1 MAITTDSV
9 IVFEVNQ
16 EEDGGFVA
24 ECLTEDIFTQGDSW
38 EELRANV
45 SEAVK
50 GYYFD
55 QGYCPKVKLH
65 LVKEET
71 LVIQ

>member
-1 MAITTDSV
+1 MNSV
-9 IVFEVNQ
+9 IVFEVFQ

-38 EELRANV
+38 EELRVNV
-45 SEAVK
+45 NEAVK

-55 QGYCPKVKLH
+55 QPNYPQVKLH
-65 LVKEET
+65 LLQEEM

>member
-1 MAITTDSV
+1 MNSV
-9 IVFEVNQ
+9 IVFEVSQ

-38 EELRANV
+38 KELRVNV
-45 SEAVK
+45 NEAVK

-55 QGYCPKVKLH
+55 QPSCPNVKLH
-65 LVKEET
+65 LLKEEM

>member
-1 MAITTDSV
+1 MNSV
-9 IVFEVNQ
+9 IVFEVFQ

-24 ECLTEDIFTQGDSW
+24 ECLTDNIFTQGDNW

-45 SEAVK
+45 NEAVK

-55 QGYCPKVKLH
+55 KYRFPKVKLH
-65 LVKEET
+65 LVKEEI